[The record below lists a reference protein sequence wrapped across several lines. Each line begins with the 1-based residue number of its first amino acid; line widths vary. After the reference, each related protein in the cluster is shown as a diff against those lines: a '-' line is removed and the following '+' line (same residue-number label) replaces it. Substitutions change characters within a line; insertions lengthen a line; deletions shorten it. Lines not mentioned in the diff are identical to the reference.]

1 MKKDMTYDEFEA
13 MCQRFEASENK
24 CDDWFPSLTEIKE
37 RIEPDIR
44 NKLEFAIWIDV
55 TANPPVTEEENVA
68 RQYLRRLIYK
78 NLKFKENREEKQS
91 N

>member
-1 MKKDMTYDEFEA
+1 MT
-13 MCQRFEASENK
+13 
-24 CDDWFPSLTEIKE
+24 SLKQCVSDLKHQKIN
-37 RIEPDIR
+37 EPDIR

-78 NLKFKENREEKQS
+78 NLKLKENREEKQS